1 MSFAIARQPVFDRE
15 GEVFGYEVYL
25 RRSDNLEAY
34 PEDVPHNKATFIVVE
49 LVAELGVNRVSGG
62 KRIFVNVNLDSILS
76 RAIDLLPIDRIVF
89 DLIPS
94 QVNVGQALMNSIL
107 KRIDE
112 LKERGAM
119 VAITEELW
127 SGRFIELLERAQI
140 VEFTSKNINE
150 GKVSAVR
157 RNQKKV
163 LITKIESE
171 KDYRKA
177 LSLGDLF
184 QGNFLGRPSLLKE
197 FEIAPFLK
205 STLMRMIA
213 ALNTAQSVKDFAK
226 IIASDVGMSAKLL
239 RFVNSAY
246 FMRRKE
252 IKDIVQACAY
262 LGMDNLKKF
271 TLLIATN
278 DYMTIEDPELWKRSL
293 IRAILSE
300 ELARRSKPKVANEA
314 YLVGLFSLIDKIL
327 NVDKVEFLREVGI
340 DREVVGAYT
349 GENHEL
355 NHLLQEACVLEE
367 ALEIGGSRLEMV
379 VQEFSSKLNVAP
391 SELKNIL
398 LEAQA
403 KAEEI
408 LKI

>member
-34 PEDVPHNKATFIVVE
+34 PEDVPYNKATFIVVE
-49 LVAELGVNRVSGG
+49 ILAELGVNRVSGG
-62 KRIFVNVNLDSILS
+62 KRIFMNVNSDSILS
-76 RAIDLLPIDRIVF
+76 RVIDLLPIDRIVF
-89 DLIPS
+89 DLTSS
-94 QVNVGQALMNSIL
+94 QVNVGQALINKIL

-119 VAITEELW
+119 LAITEELW

-177 LSLGDLF
+177 LPLGDLF
-184 QGNFLGRPSLLKE
+184 QGNFLGRPSVLKE

-271 TLLIATN
+271 TLLVATN

-327 NVDKVEFLREVGI
+327 NVDKVEFLREVGM

-349 GENHEL
+349 GENYEL

-367 ALEIGGSRLEMV
+367 ALEIGGSRLETV